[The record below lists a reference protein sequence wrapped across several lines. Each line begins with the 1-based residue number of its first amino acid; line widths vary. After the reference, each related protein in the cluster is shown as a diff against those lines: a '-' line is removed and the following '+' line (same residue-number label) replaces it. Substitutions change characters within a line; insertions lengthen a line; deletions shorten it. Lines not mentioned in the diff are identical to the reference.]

1 MKSHRRD
8 DSSKLTYGLSSKLL
22 VNKPLPDTALL
33 SGKPYNETKQSVEII
48 PVGVAEQGTVFN
60 S

>member
-22 VNKPLPDTALL
+22 VNKPLPDNALL
-33 SGKPYNETKQSVEII
+33 PGKPYYETKQSVESI
-48 PVGVAEQGTVFN
+48 PLGVAEQGTALN